1 MCESKYCCQI
11 HTLECGYIAWPYR
24 HTSDEKTFTN
34 RNRLTQ
40 PFAFNRLLYT
50 MMVHR
55 HNISLIVWLGSNLID
70 MLLTIFDLKRFNL
83 FNLIH
88 VLTYAA
94 IWIHQCQLIGWERKW
109 IKMRHPLMLLCVL
122 ESTSFLTTSI
132 HFTGNYVL
140 IIFIG
145 RNSQ

>member
-11 HTLECGYIAWPYR
+11 HNLECSYIAWPYR

-94 IWIHQCQLIGWERKW
+94 IWIHQCQLIGWERNQD
-109 IKMRHPLMLLCVL
+109 
-122 ESTSFLTTSI
+122 ESSESRCGIRWFCYVFLNQPV
-132 HFTGNYVL
+132 F
-140 IIFIG
+140 
-145 RNSQ
+145 SQQVYTIQEIMFWSYS